1 MIPYERRK
9 AILER
14 LQSAEVSF
22 IDDLVEALGVSSST
36 IRRDVNALAKAG
48 EVIAL
53 RGGGIRI
60 NENPVELPTTAKT
73 QLNSGAKQ
81 RIARAAADLVAD
93 GETIYLD
100 SGTTTLRMYPYLR
113 SRDVR
118 IVTTNTQVLALAGG
132 QRCSVSVIGGD
143 YLPSIGS
150 IAGSITEEMMGHMF
164 FDKAF
169 LGASGVSERAGVST
183 FDVREAAKK
192 RIACAHSKET
202 YVLADHSK
210 LGRVTFYKALDL
222 KDCHLVV
229 DRHDELL
236 LLARGHVVADAAD
249 VADGEDPGVESGE

>member
-14 LQSAEVSF
+14 LQSSEVSF
-22 IDDLVEALGVSSST
+22 IDDLVETLGVSSST
-36 IRRDVNALAKAG
+36 VRRDVNALAKAG

-60 NENPVELPTTAKT
+60 NENPVELPTTAKA

-81 RIARAAADLVAD
+81 RIARAAADLVGD

-100 SGTTTLRMYPYLR
+100 SGTTTLRMYPFLR

-118 IVTTNTQVLALAGG
+118 IVTTNTQLFALAGG
-132 QRCSVSVIGGD
+132 QQCVVSVIGGD
-143 YLPSIGS
+143 YLPSLGS
-150 IAGSITEEMMGHMF
+150 IAGSITEEMMAHMF

-192 RIACAHSKET
+192 RIACAHSKDT

-222 KDCHLVV
+222 KDCHVV
-229 DRHDELL
+229 TDRHDELL
-236 LLARGHVVADAAD
+236 ALARGHVIAGDGPDDDADLPSDDA
-249 VADGEDPGVESGE
+249 